1 MPATVLVIDNEPDQV
16 DIMSQII
23 ANLGHKVVTAVSG
36 ADALAAMES
45 NKVDIV
51 FLDLIMPDMDG
62 TELCERIKSANPEAV
77 VFAFSGHVSLYEP
90 EKLKKVGF
98 AGTIAKPIDIGRISK
113 AIEDVLV
120 DIKS

>member
-23 ANLGHKVVTAVSG
+23 AKLGHEVMSAVSG
-36 ADALAAMES
+36 TDALKLLEAKA
-45 NKVDIV
+45 VDIV

-62 TELCERIKSANPEAV
+62 TELCERIKSLNPRAV
-77 VFAFSGHVSLYEP
+77 VFAFSGHVALYDP

-98 AGTIAKPIDIGRISK
+98 AGTISKPIDIGQISR
-113 AIEDVLV
+113 AIEDVLGAE
-120 DIKS
+120 